1 MEIWVTQLFNGL
13 SVSSILLLIALGL
26 AITFGLMRVINMAH
40 GEFIMIG
47 AYGAYMT
54 QEIFKSSFPKGMF
67 DAYFPLAILV
77 SFGLAFA
84 IGFLLEVTLIRFLY
98 GRPLDSLLATWG
110 VGLMLQQLA
119 RSIFGAPNVGVVSPS
134 WLNGGLN
141 LMGGVVFPYKR
152 LFIISLVILILVGM
166 YFYIPQRRR
175 TPDARG
181 HAEPG
186 YGGLPG
192 HLDPAG
198 RRAHVRDRIG
208 HRRHRGLRAYVN
220 RTDRAVYRHLL
231 YRRRVHGR
239 RARRRRQARRHR
251 GRSAWHRHV
260 QYDVRVVDGRVAR
273 QSTRVPLHRRIPAME
288 ADGDVRGSYASARLS
303 SKEAGDCV
311 AIFYPKASQP
321 MAADRLRRR
330 IGVAVVGSAV
340 LE

>member
-1 MEIWVTQLFNGL
+1 MEIGVTQLFNGL

-119 RSIFGAPNVGVVSPS
+119 RSIFGAPNVGVESPS
-134 WLNGGLN
+134 WLNGGLA

-152 LFIISLVILILVGM
+152 LFIIALVILILVGM
-166 YFYIPQRRR
+166 YFYIYRS
-175 TPDARG
+175 G
-181 HAEPG
+181 
-186 YGGLPG
+186 
-192 HLDPAG
+192 AG
-198 RRAHVRDRIG
+198 RRM
-208 HRRHRGLRAYVN
+208 
-220 RTDRAVYRHLL
+220 RAVMQNRDMAACLGIST
-231 YRRRVHGR
+231 RRVDALTFAIGSGIAGIAGCALTLIGPIGPSIGTYYIVDAFMVVVLGGVGKLVGTVAGALGIGMFNTMFEWWTDASLGKVLVFLCIVAFLQWKPMGMFAVR
-239 RARRRRQARRHR
+239 TRQL
-251 GRSAWHRHV
+251 
-260 QYDVRVVDGRVAR
+260 D
-273 QSTRVPLHRRIPAME
+273 
-288 ADGDVRGSYASARLS
+288 
-303 SKEAGDCV
+303 
-311 AIFYPKASQP
+311 
-321 MAADRLRRR
+321 
-330 IGVAVVGSAV
+330 
-340 LE
+340 